1 VEKFFAGYHVFRE
14 DYFKKHRAMIG
25 ELMTRKQSPMAM
37 MIACSDSRIDP
48 SLKFGADPGDLFM
61 VRNIAA
67 LVPPYMPDKEYHG
80 TSAAIEFAVKVLEV
94 KNIIVMGHARCGGIT
109 ALVNHEDANATDFV
123 AGWMQI
129 AEPALAR
136 AYNLAKP
143 EERQRVCEQE
153 AVKESLTNLLTF
165 PWVKERVESGALKL
179 HGWYF
184 DLETGSLHTMDGN
197 GIFTPAPT
205 D

>member
-1 VEKFFAGYHVFRE
+1 MEKFFAGYRAFRE

-25 ELMTRKQSPMAM
+25 ELMTRKQSPQAM

-61 VRNIAA
+61 VRNVAA
-67 LVPPYMPDKEYHG
+67 LVPPYMPDSEYHG
-80 TSAAIEFAVKVLEV
+80 TSAAVEFAVKVLEI

-109 ALVNHEDANATDFV
+109 ALVNHEDARATDFV
-123 AGWMQI
+123 AGWMHI

-136 AYNLAKP
+136 SYNLAGP
-143 EERQRVCEQE
+143 EDRQRVCEQE
-153 AVKESLTNLLTF
+153 AVKESLTNLMTF

-184 DLETGSLHTMDGN
+184 DLETGTLHIMDNSGV
-197 GIFTPAPT
+197 FAPAT
-205 D
+205 AE